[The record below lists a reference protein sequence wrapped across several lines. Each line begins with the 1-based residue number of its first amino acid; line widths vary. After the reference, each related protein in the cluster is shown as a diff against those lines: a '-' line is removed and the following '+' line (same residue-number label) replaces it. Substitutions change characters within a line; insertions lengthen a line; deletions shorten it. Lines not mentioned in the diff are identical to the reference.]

1 MNKETQQHEID
12 NQQDEDQNILRLIG
26 TPDPALLRA
35 SRRKLNQWF
44 ERTAPVI
51 LWDTFDSPLGRVYIA
66 ITEHGLSNVEI
77 GMSQAEF
84 LSRLDPMAR
93 TERSSSAVA
102 PFIRQFREYFNHARS
117 GFEMRL
123 DFRHTT
129 PFQQRVLETIRAI
142 PAGTV
147 WTYGQVAKAIGAPA
161 ASRAVGHALG
171 TNPLLIVVP
180 CHRVIGNDGTL
191 RGYKAGL
198 ETKQKLLRLEGAPV

>member
-1 MNKETQQHEID
+1 MNEQAQSQGMD
-12 NQQDEDQNILRLIG
+12 NQPDEDQNIVTLIG
-26 TPDPALLRA
+26 TPNPGVVRG
-35 SRRKLNQWF
+35 SRRRINEWF
-44 ERTAPVI
+44 EKTAPVI
-51 LWDTFDSPLGRVYIA
+51 TWDTFDSPLGRVYIA
-66 ITEHGLSNVEI
+66 ITEQGLSNVEI
-77 GMSQAEF
+77 GTSESEF

-93 TERSSSAVA
+93 TERNTSVVA
-102 PFIRQFREYFNHARS
+102 PFTRQFREYFDHARS
-117 GFEMRL
+117 RFEMRL
-123 DFRHTT
+123 DFRKTT

-147 WTYGQVAKAIGAPA
+147 WTYGQVAKAIGEPT